1 MSGFLFVLFL
11 DPRCSIHR
19 HPGTTSLAI
28 PVEGAASVGAQ
39 PALDDL
45 ATGEASIMEF
55 PNRHAVETAL
65 LSSGSDRDLGVFCVR
80 RGRNGG
86 KVLSVVLQPQ
96 RVTHFSLSWVSV

>member
-1 MSGFLFVLFL
+1 ML
-11 DPRCSIHR
+11 DPSSSR
-19 HPGTTSLAI
+19 HNVARIAI

-65 LSSGSDRDLGVFCVR
+65 LSSGSDRSDLGVFCVR

-96 RVTHFSLSWVSV
+96 RVAHFSLSWVSARHFT